1 MHSRSCNNLQL
12 SVEPP
17 PYKYIAGK
25 QGKREHLLSVFPAA
39 DGIVYWQKD
48 LKILCHERLCNRF
61 LMLMPGIEGPPWRM
75 VQVVCGI
82 CAMELHS
89 YISSLYHSRKASPC
103 DLQSVLST
111 HPSLA
116 FSGPFQAA
124 VYRQPEN
131 LYILA
136 LAGTKP
142 GRLESSSVLICIRL
156 QWIKLLPLAALPY
169 SIPENPQ
176 AIQLGSHHNRVRTEF
191 AR

>member
-1 MHSRSCNNLQL
+1 SRSCNNLQL

-17 PYKYIAGK
+17 PYKHIAGK
-25 QGKREHLLSVFPAA
+25 QGKREHFLSVFPAA

-48 LKILCHERLCNRF
+48 LK
-61 LMLMPGIEGPPWRM
+61 
-75 VQVVCGI
+75 VVCRI

-124 VYRQPEN
+124 VYR
-131 LYILA
+131 
-136 LAGTKP
+136 
-142 GRLESSSVLICIRL
+142 
-156 QWIKLLPLAALPY
+156 
-169 SIPENPQ
+169 
-176 AIQLGSHHNRVRTEF
+176 
-191 AR
+191 